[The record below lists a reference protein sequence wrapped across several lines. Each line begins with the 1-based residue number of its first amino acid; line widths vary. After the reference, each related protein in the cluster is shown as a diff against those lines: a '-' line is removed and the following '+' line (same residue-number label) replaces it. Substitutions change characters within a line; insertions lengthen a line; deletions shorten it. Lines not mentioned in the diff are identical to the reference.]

1 MTAIPQ
7 ATQHPISG
15 TRLEGKAILVTG
27 GASGLGAALCAQL
40 SQAGAKIML
49 ADLNP
54 ELANKTA
61 AGLIETGRQIETV
74 QCDVGDPAQ
83 AEHAVQETIHRL
95 GGIDVLI
102 NNAGVDVTSSICELE
117 TAQWERVLRTNLHGP
132 FFLARS
138 AARIMMG
145 HGRGHI
151 VNITSTAAK
160 RAWPNASAYHA
171 SKTGL
176 LGLSHALHA
185 ELRPAGIKVTAVV
198 AGGMATPFLLGR
210 FPHIDQSTLQDPA
223 NVAVTIV
230 QLLQLP
236 AETVVPEITVLPMG
250 ETSWP

>member
-1 MTAIPQ
+1 
-7 ATQHPISG
+7 
-15 TRLEGKAILVTG
+15 
-27 GASGLGAALCAQL
+27 
-40 SQAGAKIML
+40 ML
-49 ADLNP
+49 ADLNLD
-54 ELANKTA
+54 EANKTA
-61 AGLIETGRQIETV
+61 AGLIEAGRHIETV

-83 AEHAVQETIHRL
+83 AEHAVQETIHRM
-95 GGIDVLI
+95 GSIDVLI
-102 NNAGVDVTSSICELE
+102 NNAGIDVTCSICELE
-117 TAQWERVLRTNLHGP
+117 TAQWESILRTNLHGP
-132 FFLARS
+132 FYLARS
-138 AARIMMG
+138 AARNMMG
-145 HGRGHI
+145 HGHGHI

-210 FPHIDQSTLQDPA
+210 FPHINQSTLQDPA
-223 NVAVTIV
+223 NVAVAIV

-236 AETVVPEITVLPMG
+236 EDTVVPEITVLPMG